1 MKYLG
6 VASAVGVPCDVPLVL
21 RSLAN
26 SLAFLT
32 PAEFPIPIDKD
43 FLSWLGASF
52 YVRIPEH
59 AMDWWSSKAARKLQG
74 HYLHEGTMDVCLDIF
89 RKHKPTHG
97 TACSTHP
104 PTSNCLQSDA
114 LGAVRFEQCIFI

>member
-1 MKYLG
+1 MFLMKYLG

-52 YVRIPEH
+52 LCPH
-59 AMDWWSSKAARKLQG
+59 S
-74 HYLHEGTMDVCLDIF
+74 GTRDGLV
-89 RKHKPTHG
+89 
-97 TACSTHP
+97 
-104 PTSNCLQSDA
+104 
-114 LGAVRFEQCIFI
+114 E